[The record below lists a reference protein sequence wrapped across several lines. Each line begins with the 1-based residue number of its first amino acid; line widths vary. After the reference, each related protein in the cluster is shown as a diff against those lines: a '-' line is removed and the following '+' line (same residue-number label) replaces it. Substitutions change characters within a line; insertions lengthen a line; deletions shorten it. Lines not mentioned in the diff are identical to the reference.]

1 MKMAQLNES
10 KLKLSDVQ
18 RALGYFPGTVS
29 KVCTYKGINKWA
41 RYKPVRSSQVDVPS
55 RAHYEQ
61 MASAVTVCWG
71 FDRTSFISGTS
82 IGDLANAAAAN
93 GADWKYNVPNN
104 PPYRLSDFA
113 GYDHYAQPPCNILL
127 PSGTVLTGTRVSLS
141 LNASAKAG
149 GLGLI
154 DFKAAFGGDN
164 AWNSLRWAVARI
176 EDRLT
181 VMQRITMDLGP
192 YVKDNST
199 YSWNYTL
206 VTGTYELLVFLTNA
220 PSADAVGGAYY
231 YIMLPG
237 GYASL
242 KVVTAMIQFSVS
254 NLKFENSPSTGFV
267 TSVSLDF
274 MVTNN
279 RAESIQVGLILLVKR
294 KTNAIITNP
303 NPNETIYVSAGAT
316 ERRTIKVTTNIA
328 VMNDYEG
335 CCGYRDEAGD
345 YHWYT
350 LSGTAVDSMGE
361 AWTDLGL
368 IPTA

>member
-1 MKMAQLNES
+1 MAQLNKS
-10 KLKLSDVQ
+10 KLRLSDVQ

-41 RYKPVRSSQVDVPS
+41 RYKPVQSSRVDVPS
-55 RAHYEQ
+55 RAQYEQ
-61 MASAVTVCWG
+61 MASDMQVCWG

-82 IGDLANAAAAN
+82 IGELCRQAALN
-93 GADWKYNVPNN
+93 GADWKYNVPDS

-113 GYDHYAQPPCNILL
+113 GYDHYAQPPCSLSL
-127 PSGTVLTGTRVSLS
+127 PSGTVLTGTHVSLS

-164 AWNSLRWAVARI
+164 AWNALRWAVARV

-181 VMQRITMDLGP
+181 VMERVTMDLGP

-199 YSWNYTL
+199 YSWDYTL

-254 NLKFENSPSTGFV
+254 NLKLVSSPSTGFV

-279 RAESIQVGLILLVKR
+279 RAESIQVWLILLVKR
-294 KTNAIITNP
+294 KTEGVLANP
-303 NPNETIYVSAGAT
+303 DPNVTVPISAGAT
-316 ERRTIKVTTNIA
+316 ERRTVEVTTDIE

-335 CCGYRDEAGD
+335 CCGYKDEAGA

-350 LSGTAVDSMGE
+350 LRGTAVDSME
-361 AWTDLGL
+361 DAWTDLGL
-368 IPTA
+368 FPSA